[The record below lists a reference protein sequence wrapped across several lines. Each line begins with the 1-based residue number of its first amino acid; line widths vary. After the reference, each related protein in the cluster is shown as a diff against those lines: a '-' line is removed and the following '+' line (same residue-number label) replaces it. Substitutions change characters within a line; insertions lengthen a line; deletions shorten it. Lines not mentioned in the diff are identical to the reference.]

1 MLRLSVIRPL
11 LLVLALV
18 TAHVSRADTLPDFSL
33 TGTDGKTWQ
42 LDALRGK
49 VVMLNFWAAWCAPC
63 RKEMPLLETLYQDLK
78 DRDFVLLAINTETD
92 VADAEA
98 LLQEMNLTFPILWDK
113 DGAVVKLLG
122 VNAMPTTLVIDTGG
136 ELRFTNRGYRPGD
149 EDKYRQQVES
159 LLPQ

>member
-11 LLVLALV
+11 FLVLALL
-18 TAHVSRADTLPDFSL
+18 TTHFSHADTLPDFSL
-33 TGTDGKTWQ
+33 KDSNGKTWQ
-42 LDALRGK
+42 LSDLRGK

-63 RKEMPLLETLYQDLK
+63 RKEMPLLEAMYQDLK
-78 DRDFVLLAINTETD
+78 ESDFVLLAINTESE
-92 VADAEA
+92 VAEAEA
-98 LLQEMNLTFPILWDK
+98 LLQELNLTFPILWDK

-122 VNAMPTTLVIDTGG
+122 VNAMPTTLVIDGKG